1 MKQVQFL
8 HAANPGPFTGAGN
21 WTYLIDGD
29 EPVLVDAGVG
39 HVSHLD
45 ALAAAAPGGPSRVL
59 VTHGHDDHMSG
70 SAAIR
75 ERWPAARLAKRPWPG
90 RDPAIAEEWDQLD
103 EGAIVTTG
111 AGDLEVL
118 HTPGHT
124 PDHLVF
130 WHRESRTL
138 FVGDL
143 LVLGSTVFI
152 PASEGG
158 DLVEYLRSL
167 RRLLALNPRRALP
180 AHGPAID
187 DPQGLIQ
194 HYLEHRHQR
203 EVQVLTALESGY
215 ATVPA
220 IASRIYSDV
229 APALLPMA
237 QESVRAH
244 LQKLVRDGLAR
255 RDAERWIIV
264 A

>member
-1 MKQVQFL
+1 MKQVHFL

-21 WTYLIDGD
+21 WTYLIEGD

-39 HVSHLD
+39 HASHLG

-59 VTHGHDDHMSG
+59 VTHGHGDHVSG

-75 ERWPAARLAKRPWPG
+75 ARWPAVRLAKRPWPG
-90 RDPAIAEEWDQLD
+90 RDPAMAEGWEPLD
-103 EGAIVTTG
+103 EGATVTTG
-111 AGDLEVL
+111 AGDLDVL

-124 PDHLVF
+124 PDHLAF
-130 WHRESRTL
+130 WHRESRTV

-152 PASEGG
+152 PASDGG
-158 DLVEYLRSL
+158 NLVEYLRSL
-167 RRLLALNPRRALP
+167 RRLLALKPQRALP

-187 DPQGLIQ
+187 DPQGLIE
-194 HYLEHRHQR
+194 HYLEHRHHR
-203 EVQVLTALESGY
+203 EVQVLEALESGY

-237 QESVRAH
+237 QESVLAH
-244 LQKLVRDGLAR
+244 LQKLVQDGLAR